1 MYEKDFTVIDSF
13 SGAGGLSLGLQ
24 QAGLNIKL
32 AFDNNKY
39 AVETYGKNFRHPVLL
54 ESIENINGNDLLK
67 SVGLKRGELSLLA
80 GGPPCQGFS
89 VQRRGEDKDA
99 RNSLVLEYAR
109 LIEELKPTFF
119 LMENV
124 TGIKNKRG
132 ASYVQEIL
140 ELVTKMGY
148 HTQMETLN
156 AADYGVPQSRKRV
169 FIVGEKPINDRVFFE
184 FPKKK
189 YQPENYRTVR
199 DAIFDLPTPPEDFS
213 DHPLYP
219 NHRKERLSEM
229 NRIRIS
235 HVPQGGGREFIPEE
249 LRLECHK
256 VSVEKAG
263 HRYVYGR
270 LAWDEPAGTI
280 TARFDSFTRGK
291 FAHPVENRSITLR
304 EGARLQTFKDDFVFS
319 GTKVEVAKQIGNAVP
334 PLLAESLGYAFTEA
348 LRKRKEFNRSENR
361 AYVYN

>member
-1 MYEKDFTVIDSF
+1 LCQKDFTVIDSF

-32 AFDNNKY
+32 AFDNNEY
-39 AVETYGKNFRHPVLL
+39 AVQTYSKNFNHPILL
-54 ESIENINGNDLLK
+54 ESIENLKGENLLK
-67 SVGLKRGELSLLA
+67 SIGLQEGELTLLA

-89 VQRRGEDKDA
+89 VQRRGEDKDE

-109 LIEELKPTFF
+109 LIKELKPTFF

-132 ASYVQEIL
+132 SSFVQQLL
-140 ELVTKMGY
+140 ELVEDMGY
-148 HTQMETLN
+148 CTKMETLN

-169 FIVGEKPINDRVFFE
+169 FIVGEKPINDHVFFE

-189 YQPENYRTVR
+189 YDPENYRTVR
-199 DAIFDLPTPPEDFS
+199 DAISDLPTPPEDFN
-213 DHPLYP
+213 DHPSYP
-219 NHRKERLSEM
+219 NHRKERLSEI
-229 NRIRIS
+229 NKLRIS
-235 HVPQGGGREFIPEE
+235 YVPQGGGREHIPEE
-249 LRLECHK
+249 LRLPCHR

-291 FAHPVENRSITLR
+291 FAHPLEHRSITLR
-304 EGARLQTFKDDFVFS
+304 EGARLQTFTDDFVFS

-334 PLLAESLGYAFTEA
+334 PLLAKALGHAFIEA
-348 LRKRKEFNRSENR
+348 VRKRKDFCREEIK
-361 AYVYN
+361 AYV